1 MCHWRMS
8 NTVNDMIDR
17 ETHAKLQELYEIT
30 KKNAERL
37 EQESKDLDEKLKRTE
52 AQLKL
57 WKGTGL

>member
-8 NTVNDMIDR
+8 DTVNDMIDR
-17 ETHAKLQELYEIT
+17 EIHAKLQELYELT
-30 KKNAERL
+30 KKDAERL
-37 EQESKDLDEKLKRTE
+37 AKESKDLDEKLKRTE